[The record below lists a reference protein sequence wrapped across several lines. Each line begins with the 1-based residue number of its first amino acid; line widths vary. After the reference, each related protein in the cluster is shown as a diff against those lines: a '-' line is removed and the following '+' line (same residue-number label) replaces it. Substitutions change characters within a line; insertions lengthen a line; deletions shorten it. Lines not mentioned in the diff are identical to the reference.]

1 MKHVLCYGD
10 SNTWGFTPVTG
21 KRYDEHTRWTGLL
34 QDLLG
39 DAWRVHEAGLNA
51 RTSIYDDPFKPYLNG
66 RDMLRGILV
75 SEKPLDVVV
84 LSLGTND
91 LKFVDAWYAAQGVAA
106 LIDIIRT
113 QDAVYPSSQ
122 PIFTGEPK
130 VIVVSPIEVDA
141 EIEQR
146 EEHSTLKYA
155 HAQSALFS
163 KEFGDMCRQKGVVMV
178 DGAKLA
184 KPSKADCIH
193 MEPEGHRALAQAV
206 AQAIR
211 DVTGESAQR
220 GRKE

>member
-66 RDMLRGILV
+66 RDMIRGILV

-91 LKFVDAWYAAQGVAA
+91 LKFVDA
-106 LIDIIRT
+106 
-113 QDAVYPSSQ
+113 
-122 PIFTGEPK
+122 
-130 VIVVSPIEVDA
+130 
-141 EIEQR
+141 
-146 EEHSTLKYA
+146 
-155 HAQSALFS
+155 
-163 KEFGDMCRQKGVVMV
+163 
-178 DGAKLA
+178 
-184 KPSKADCIH
+184 
-193 MEPEGHRALAQAV
+193 
-206 AQAIR
+206 
-211 DVTGESAQR
+211 
-220 GRKE
+220 